1 MKSKLSANAERK
13 LREALELLSKV
24 GVPLEGMTPRRQRRV
39 ALALLALANMKPET
53 RWLDASVFDGPN
65 SWKLSTRE
73 TISFWNK
80 YWGEKVSPGSYDD
93 VRRRDFL
100 YLKTAGLILASAGN
114 PDASTNNPTRKYG
127 INPDAA
133 SLLREFGTTAADK
146 ASASFVEQYGALR
159 ERLSRERQRVG
170 VVAQL
175 PDGTLLELSTGAH
188 NHLQKAIVEQFVPHF
203 VKKPEILY
211 IGDTAKKSLHTK
223 AEELRKLGFKDL
235 AHDMLPDVV
244 VYDAERNWL
253 FLIEAVHSSNPIS
266 ALRHVALEQF
276 TVECTA
282 PRVYVSVFENRASLR
297 KWIAD
302 ISWETEVW
310 LVESPSHLIHFDG
323 DKFLGRYAQGS

>member
-1 MKSKLSANAERK
+1 MRPKTPAMAERRVK
-13 LREALELLSKV
+13 EALELLGKIGIPV
-24 GVPLEGMTPRRQRRV
+24 DGMSPRRQRRV
-39 ALALLALANMKPET
+39 ALALLALANMKPDT
-53 RWLDASVFDGPN
+53 RWSDASVFEGAD

-73 TISFWNK
+73 TINFWNK
-80 YWGEKVSPGSYDD
+80 NWGEKISPGSYDD

-114 PDASTNNPTRKYG
+114 PGASTNNPTRRYG

-133 SLLREFGTTAADK
+133 SVLRGFGTTAGDK
-146 ASASFVEQYGALR
+146 ASAYFIKEHGSLK
-159 ERLSRERQRVG
+159 ERLARERQQAG
-170 VVAQL
+170 VAARL
-175 PDGTLLELSTGAH
+175 PDGTLLELSAGAH
-188 NHLQKAIVEQFVPHF
+188 NHLQKAIVEEFVPHF

-211 IGDTAKKSLHTK
+211 IGDTAKKSLHIK

-235 AHDMLPDVV
+235 AHDMLPDIV

-310 LVESPSHLIHFDG
+310 LVESPGHLIHFDG
-323 DKFLGRYAQGS
+323 DKFLGPYTQGS